1 MWPSVA
7 VSGGSERGVYFG
19 LSKGIHDSRS
29 RPVTDHARHGEPA
42 IGQPIPRIQ
51 RSSSEV
57 PDDEISLLGVLNV
70 ALKCRTLVLG
80 TALTCAVITGA
91 ALLLMP
97 RTYTSSS
104 SFIIQTRRLP
114 STVSGLAAQFGLSLP
129 SADPSQS
136 PAFYEDLLHS
146 RELLAA
152 VVDSTFVVRKGPLEK
167 RGTLTDLL
175 EVRGRSPALRR
186 EAAIK
191 RLGNLVS
198 TSTDAKTGVVHLN
211 AKFKHA
217 DLAEQVNRLLLDLL
231 NRFNLITRQSQ
242 ASAERKFTEHR
253 LEQVRSD
260 LNQAED
266 VLRSFNQR
274 NREIRNSPELSLQQD
289 RLNREVSLRQQVYST
304 LAQAYEQ
311 AKIEEVRDTPA
322 LTVLQTPEIPVK
334 PDSRYIIYLVLGAL
348 ILGAIVGL
356 LIAMAREALRD
367 AKRLGG
373 AELEEFEQL
382 RRATLEDLRHP
393 LRAISRSR
401 RESKGSIAA
410 P

>member
-1 MWPSVA
+1 
-7 VSGGSERGVYFG
+7 
-19 LSKGIHDSRS
+19 
-29 RPVTDHARHGEPA
+29 
-42 IGQPIPRIQ
+42 
-51 RSSSEV
+51 
-57 PDDEISLLGVLNV
+57 
-70 ALKCRTLVLG
+70 
-80 TALTCAVITGA
+80 
-91 ALLLMP
+91 
-97 RTYTSSS
+97 
-104 SFIIQTRRLP
+104 
-114 STVSGLAAQFGLSLP
+114 
-129 SADPSQS
+129 
-136 PAFYEDLLHS
+136 
-146 RELLAA
+146 
-152 VVDSTFVVRKGPLEK
+152 
-167 RGTLTDLL
+167 
-175 EVRGRSPALRR
+175 
-186 EAAIK
+186 
-191 RLGNLVS
+191 
-198 TSTDAKTGVVHLN
+198 VVHLS

-253 LEQVRSD
+253 LEQVRGE

-289 RLNREVSLRQQVYST
+289 RLTREVGLRQQVYST

-348 ILGAIVGL
+348 ILGAILGL
-356 LIAMAREALRD
+356 LIAMAREALSN

-401 RESKGSIAA
+401 RGPKGSIAA